1 MKKLSILFTAALAAL
16 TVFSCAKEENV
27 KDIVPEGPT
36 ISFTAIA
43 EGTDVKTVVD
53 ASENWANWSA
63 SDQLKIIEYADGT
76 KNLEG
81 SAAIATLS
89 SDNKTATFTATITGD
104 FPTGAAASYVAAYPA
119 TRLSEGG
126 SSPNTFYRLMMPAS
140 QSPVVGSFDPNA
152 DLLISAPVSKSDNSR
167 VSDSDELSFRFH
179 RLGTAVKMTLSG
191 LTDGE
196 KLKEVSI
203 TAPVN
208 IAGYVRPDMTNG
220 GYVSGVNIPYSSES
234 KTITLTIADW
244 VISGDVDVWFRVL
257 PGEWNSLEIEART
270 DVAHYYRTTAKGS
283 NIDLSA
289 SPLQF
294 VDGGRTR
301 FTVGMGA
308 VREEEKHLA
317 DGNYL
322 ILAKNGDSYYAM
334 KAEGTGNDQ
343 MVSVD
348 YSGSLT
354 SYSGDADLVWSV
366 TKSGGSYIIAN
377 DGKNL
382 GFKGSSN
389 KAFWLAPDTDWTT
402 SNYLLDIV
410 SNGDVW
416 NVKHGDRYLSRNTG
430 LEFFAFYS
438 NVAQY
443 EELLFVPATVTSKT
457 PVLLSFSESA
467 VNLTT
472 ATYTSFAGQPVI
484 VDPNVTAITE
494 HLNWSY
500 TDPDGIIEQQD
511 EDALILNGT
520 TGTATVTVSFAGDA
534 NYRDATASYTIN
546 VSTVITGPAYR
557 KVTAAPVDWSGEYL
571 MVCENV
577 NKALSEISTTSTKYG
592 IGADVTIS
600 SNAIASTP
608 TVDAYKVTIAKA
620 SEGDAYTLS
629 FAGSY
634 LNWGSGNSLSTASSE
649 SDNSRWTISASTT
662 AGNWLITNVAQNTR
676 VIWYNTGSPRFA
688 CYENKTETSSGYA
701 PVQLYVLEDSRTEA
715 GMSWSASA
723 ATATYSTGNS
733 LSFSAPTLTQ
743 GNASSVTYSSS
754 DETIATIDATSGA
767 VTINLSGNDVKEGS
781 TVISASFDGDT
792 NYKSQT
798 VSYTLTVIDNRTAIA
813 TPTFDPAAGEVA
825 ANTVVTFN
833 CADSGVTFYY
843 TLDGSAPTTAST
855 SGNSVTIDAAKTVK
869 VIAAKAGY
877 RNSNVASADYSIVGA
892 YETLPFEESF
902 ASNKGTFT
910 IDDIS
915 NPDNLAAIWNA
926 DASNHYMKGTS
937 YSGSNHN
944 AESWLV
950 SPLIQL
956 PSLASGESVKLKFE
970 QCINKYFGTISDE
983 ATLWVKT
990 EGGSWTQIVITYPAL
1005 SGGNWSS
1012 FEQQIVDLSG
1022 YAGNKI
1028 QFAFKYVGTST
1039 TAGTWEVRNVSVK
1052 KYEPKALTSI
1062 SVKDQK
1068 TNFHVGDTFSFGGK
1082 VTALYNDETTADVTA
1097 SATFTGY
1104 DMSTAGEQTVTVSYT
1119 EGVTKTATYTINVT
1133 AGSGPSTYV
1142 STFNSASWGSGG
1154 DFSWTSGKAG
1164 AGFNNN
1170 GVQVT
1175 SSATGANATT
1185 NKTFTGVTQVV
1196 VTYNTNKSAGAGT
1209 LVLKVGSNA
1218 DHTENWAWS
1227 SGDGRT
1233 ANYTCTF
1240 TIDPAESGVIKLT
1253 ANTTTNSIYIV
1264 SVAVTATSMD

>member
-27 KDIVPEGPT
+27 KDPIPEGPT
-36 ISFTAIA
+36 IHFTAIA

-53 ASENWANWSA
+53 ASEDWANWSA
-63 SDQLKIIEYADGT
+63 SDELKIVEYADGT

-119 TRLSEGG
+119 SRLSEGG
-126 SSPNTFYRLMMPAS
+126 SSSNTFYRLMMPAS

-196 KLKEVSI
+196 KLKEVTI

-270 DVAHYYRTTAKGS
+270 DAAHYYRTTAKGTG
-283 NIDLSA
+283 IDLSA
-289 SPLQF
+289 NPLQF

-301 FTVGMGA
+301 FTVGMGTA
-308 VREEEKHLA
+308 VREEEKQLA

-389 KAFWLAPDTDWTT
+389 KAYWLAPDTDWTT
-402 SNYLLDIV
+402 SNYLLNIIA
-410 SNGDVW
+410 NGDVW

-430 LEFFAFYS
+430 SEFFAFYS
-438 NVAQY
+438 NTGQY
-443 EELLFVPATVTSKT
+443 EELLFVPSTVSTKTSVT
-457 PVLLSFSESA
+457 LSFNESV
-467 VNLTT
+467 VNHTT

-494 HLNWSY
+494 HLSWSY

-520 TGTATVTVSFAGDA
+520 PGTATVTVSFAGDA

-546 VSTVITGPAYR
+546 VSTAITGPAYR

-577 NKALSEISTTSTKYG
+577 NKALSSISNTTTIYG
-592 IGADVTIS
+592 IGSDVTIS
-600 SNAIASTP
+600 SNAIASTA

-629 FAGSY
+629 FASSY

-649 SDNSRWTISASTT
+649 SNNSRWTISASTT

-701 PVQLYVLEDSRTEA
+701 AVQLYVLEDSRQDP
-715 GMSWSASA
+715 GMSWSAAS
-723 ATATYSTGNS
+723 ATATYATGNT
-733 LSFSAPTLTQ
+733 LSFTAPTLTQ
-743 GNASSVTYSSS
+743 GNASSVSYSSS
-754 DETIATIDATSGA
+754 DETIATIDAASGA
-767 VTINLSGNDVKEGS
+767 VTITALTDNVVKEGS
-781 TVISASFDGDT
+781 TVISANFVGDT

-798 VSYTLTVIDNRTAIA
+798 VSYTLTVADGRDAVA
-813 TPTFDPAAGEVA
+813 TPTFNPAAGEVT
-825 ANTVVTFN
+825 ANTEVVFN
-833 CADSGVTFYY
+833 CATAGVTYYY
-843 TLDGSAPTTAST
+843 TTNGSKPTTSSA
-855 SGNSVTIDAAKTVK
+855 SGNSVIIDVAKTVK
-869 VIAAKAGY
+869 VIAVLEGYKNSAVAEAAYTVQGVSPAPAGSGTWSDPYNAAKALEIIDALADNASTDASVYVAGTITEITEFSTSYHNATYIIQSGNASVTVFRGKNFNGSDFTDQASELAVNDAVIVYGKLKKFVNASGTTPEVDQNNYLFSRNGVIHLAKPAVTTTPDHANKKITVSWNTVDGATSYDVTCGTQSQNGITALTCEFTMPDYGTYDVQVTAKGGTGAVSAASDVKSVTLTDPNSGVTTGDEEYDTTSQGY
-877 RNSNVASADYSIVGA
+877 TNQQAITSYEGTSFTVSFDKGTNSNAPKYYTSGTAIRCYGSNSFTVAGKSGYTLTKIELTFGSSDGSNAITTDCATYASGTWTGSASSV
-892 YETLPFEESF
+892 
-902 ASNKGTFT
+902 TFT
-910 IDDIS
+910 IG
-915 NPDNLAAIWNA
+915 
-926 DASNHYMKGTS
+926 GTT
-937 YSGSNHN
+937 GNRR
-944 AESWLV
+944 
-950 SPLIQL
+950 IQ
-956 PSLASGESVKLKFE
+956 
-970 QCINKYFGTISDE
+970 
-983 ATLWVKT
+983 
-990 EGGSWTQIVITYPAL
+990 
-1005 SGGNWSS
+1005 
-1012 FEQQIVDLSG
+1012 
-1022 YAGNKI
+1022 KI
-1028 QFAFKYVGTST
+1028 KVY
-1039 TAGTWEVRNVSVK
+1039 W
-1052 KYEPKALTSI
+1052 
-1062 SVKDQK
+1062 QK
-1068 TNFHVGDTFSFGGK
+1068 
-1082 VTALYNDETTADVTA
+1082 
-1097 SATFTGY
+1097 
-1104 DMSTAGEQTVTVSYT
+1104 
-1119 EGVTKTATYTINVT
+1119 
-1133 AGSGPSTYV
+1133 
-1142 STFNSASWGSGG
+1142 
-1154 DFSWTSGKAG
+1154 
-1164 AGFNNN
+1164 
-1170 GVQVT
+1170 
-1175 SSATGANATT
+1175 
-1185 NKTFTGVTQVV
+1185 
-1196 VTYNTNKSAGAGT
+1196 
-1209 LVLKVGSNA
+1209 
-1218 DHTENWAWS
+1218 
-1227 SGDGRT
+1227 
-1233 ANYTCTF
+1233 
-1240 TIDPAESGVIKLT
+1240 
-1253 ANTTTNSIYIV
+1253 
-1264 SVAVTATSMD
+1264 